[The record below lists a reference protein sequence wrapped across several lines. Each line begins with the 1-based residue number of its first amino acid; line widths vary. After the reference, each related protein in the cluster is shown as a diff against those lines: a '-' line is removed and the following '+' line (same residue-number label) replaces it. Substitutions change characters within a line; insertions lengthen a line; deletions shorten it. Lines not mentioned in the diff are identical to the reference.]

1 MFCDLSN
8 QAMPESSKNIIDK
21 TGIIVISKSGKAKE
35 MNVET
40 NTIVG
45 IRELTELLSKK
56 CGNTK
61 SSGFSCY
68 HTYRFRNKR
77 SNILRQSIKE
87 DVPKYIYVDVWGKT
101 DGRAGDENKYE
112 LPPPIDHILFFGSIA
127 LVSRI
132 DKEITCNLT
141 LDRWGIIYEK
151 LFGGFEDLSATAKED
166 ENEIDELDMVP
177 ASKKTKNGYLKDDFV
192 VEDDLSTS
200 SGGGSKR
207 KNRVTSESEFETE
220 TETESTLNSNEIESD
235 NEPDVEDS
243 NVNDSG
249 LNTKENIITIE
260 VQEKPKVDLRSA
272 KPKGKPKGK
281 AKNIK
286 TEDIAKE
293 SEDELVED
301 EYD

>member
-1 MFCDLSN
+1 
-8 QAMPESSKNIIDK
+8 MPESSKNIIDK
-21 TGIIVISKSGKAKE
+21 TGIIVISKTGKAKE
-35 MNVET
+35 VNVET

-77 SNILRQSIKE
+77 SNILGQSNKE
-87 DVPKYIYVDVWGKT
+87 DVPKNIYVDVWGKT

-112 LPPPIDHILFFGSIA
+112 LPPPIDDILFFGNIA

-132 DKEITCNLT
+132 DKEVTCNLT
-141 LDRWGIIYEK
+141 LDRWDIIYEK

-220 TETESTLNSNEIESD
+220 TETETETESTLNSNELESEL
-235 NEPDVEDS
+235 EPDIEDER
-243 NVNDSG
+243 VNEVV
-249 LNTKENIITIE
+249 LNEKKNIKVKDNTE
-260 VQEKPKVDLRSA
+260 VGATSA
-272 KPKGKPKGK
+272 KPKGKSKGK
-281 AKNIK
+281 AKNVK
-286 TEDIAKE
+286 LEDIAKE

>member
-1 MFCDLSN
+1 
-8 QAMPESSKNIIDK
+8 MPDSSINITDK
-21 TGIIVISKSGKAKE
+21 TGIIVISKSGKTKE
-35 MNVET
+35 VNIET
-40 NTIVG
+40 NTVVG

-61 SSGFSCY
+61 STGFSCY
-68 HTYRFRNKR
+68 HTFRFRNKR
-77 SNILRQSIKE
+77 SNILRQSSK

-112 LPPPIDHILFFGSIA
+112 LPPPIDYILFFGNIA

-132 DKEITCNLT
+132 DKDTTCNLT
-141 LDRWGIIYEK
+141 LDRWEIIYEK

-192 VEDDLSTS
+192 VEDDDS
-200 SGGGSKR
+200 SGRSLKH
-207 KNRVTSESEFETE
+207 KNQPSSESEFETE
-220 TETESTLNSNEIESD
+220 TETESTLNSTEIESD
-235 NEPDVEDS
+235 TEHDVEDQ
-243 NVNDSG
+243 NVNDSV
-249 LNTKENIITIE
+249 LNTKENIVTIE
-260 VQEKPKVDLRSA
+260 VPEKPKLGLRSA
-272 KPKGKPKGK
+272 KIKGKPKGK
-281 AKNIK
+281 AKNVK
-286 TEDIAKE
+286 TEEIAKE

>member
-1 MFCDLSN
+1 
-8 QAMPESSKNIIDK
+8 MPERTKENTDILI
-21 TGIIVISKSGKAKE
+21 ISKSGKLKKV
-35 MNVET
+35 NIET
-40 NTIVG
+40 NTIIG
-45 IRELTELLSKK
+45 LSELTELLSKK

-61 SSGFSCY
+61 SNGFSCY
-68 HTYRFRNKR
+68 HTYRIRNKR
-77 SNILRQSIKE
+77 SNILRQSNKE
-87 DVPKYIYVDVWGKT
+87 DIPKYIYVDVWGKT

-112 LPPPIDHILFFGSIA
+112 LPPPIDEILFFGSIA

-132 DKEITCNLT
+132 DKESTCSLT
-141 LDRWGIIYEK
+141 LDRWEIMYEK
-151 LFGGFEDLSATAKED
+151 LFGGFEDLSKTAKED

-260 VQEKPKVDLRSA
+260 VQEKPKVGLRSA

-281 AKNIK
+281 AKNVK

>member
-1 MFCDLSN
+1 MFCDRSN
-8 QAMPESSKNIIDK
+8 QAMPESSINIIDK

-35 MNVET
+35 VNVET
-40 NTIVG
+40 NTVVG

-61 SSGFSCY
+61 STGFSCY

-77 SNILRQSIKE
+77 SNILRQSNKE
-87 DVPKYIYVDVWGKT
+87 DVPKNIYVDVWGKT

-112 LPPPIDHILFFGSIA
+112 LPPPIDDILFFGNIA

-141 LDRWGIIYEK
+141 LDRWEIIYEK
-151 LFGGFEDLSATAKED
+151 LFGGFEDLSSTAKED
-166 ENEIDELDMVP
+166 ENEIDELDLIP

-192 VEDDLSTS
+192 VDDDDS
-200 SGGGSKR
+200 SGGSSKH
-207 KNRVTSESEFETE
+207 KNRKSSESEFETE
-220 TETESTLNSNEIESD
+220 TETESTLNSTEIESD
-235 NEPDVEDS
+235 TEPDVEES
-243 NVNDSG
+243 NVNDPG
-249 LNTKENIITIE
+249 LHTKENIVTIQ
-260 VQEKPKVDLRSA
+260 VQEKPKLGLRSA
-272 KPKGKPKGK
+272 KLKGTPKGK
-281 AKNIK
+281 AKNVK
-286 TEDIAKE
+286 TEEVAKE

>member
-1 MFCDLSN
+1 MSD
-8 QAMPESSKNIIDK
+8 SSINITDK
-21 TGIIVISKSGKAKE
+21 TGIIVISKSGKTKE
-35 MNVET
+35 VNIET
-40 NTIVG
+40 NTVVG

-61 SSGFSCY
+61 STGFSCY
-68 HTYRFRNKR
+68 HTFRFRNKR
-77 SNILRQSIKE
+77 SNILRQSSK

-112 LPPPIDHILFFGSIA
+112 LPPPIDYILFFGNIA

-132 DKEITCNLT
+132 YKDTTCNLT
-141 LDRWGIIYEK
+141 LDRWEIIYEK

-192 VEDDLSTS
+192 VEDDDS
-200 SGGGSKR
+200 SGRSLKH
-207 KNRVTSESEFETE
+207 KNQPSSESEFETE
-220 TETESTLNSNEIESD
+220 TETESTLNSTEIESD
-235 NEPDVEDS
+235 TEHDVEDQ
-243 NVNDSG
+243 NVNDSV
-249 LNTKENIITIE
+249 LNTKENIVTIE
-260 VQEKPKVDLRSA
+260 VPEKPKLGLRSA
-272 KPKGKPKGK
+272 KIKGKPKGK
-281 AKNIK
+281 AKNVK
-286 TEDIAKE
+286 TEEIAKE

>member
-1 MFCDLSN
+1 MSY
-8 QAMPESSKNIIDK
+8 SSINITDK
-21 TGIIVISKSGKAKE
+21 TGIIVISKSGKTKE
-35 MNVET
+35 VNIET
-40 NTIVG
+40 NTVVG

-61 SSGFSCY
+61 STGFSCY
-68 HTYRFRNKR
+68 HTFRFRNKR
-77 SNILRQSIKE
+77 SNILRQSSK

-112 LPPPIDHILFFGSIA
+112 LPPPIDYILFFGNIA

-132 DKEITCNLT
+132 DKDTTCNLT
-141 LDRWGIIYEK
+141 LDRWEIIYEK

-192 VEDDLSTS
+192 VEDDDS
-200 SGGGSKR
+200 SGRSLKH
-207 KNRVTSESEFETE
+207 KNQPSSESEFETE
-220 TETESTLNSNEIESD
+220 TETESTLNSTEIESD
-235 NEPDVEDS
+235 TEHDLEDQ
-243 NVNDSG
+243 NVNDSV
-249 LNTKENIITIE
+249 LNTKENIVTIE
-260 VQEKPKVDLRSA
+260 VPEKPKLGLRSA
-272 KPKGKPKGK
+272 KIKGKPKGK
-281 AKNIK
+281 AKNVK
-286 TEDIAKE
+286 TEEIAKE

>member
-1 MFCDLSN
+1 MSD
-8 QAMPESSKNIIDK
+8 SSINITDK
-21 TGIIVISKSGKAKE
+21 TGIIVISKSGKTKE
-35 MNVET
+35 VNIET
-40 NTIVG
+40 NTVVG

-61 SSGFSCY
+61 STGFSCY
-68 HTYRFRNKR
+68 HTFRFRNKR
-77 SNILRQSIKE
+77 SNILRQSSK

-112 LPPPIDHILFFGSIA
+112 LPPPIDYILFFGNIA

-132 DKEITCNLT
+132 DKDTTCNLT
-141 LDRWGIIYEK
+141 LDRWEIIYEK

-192 VEDDLSTS
+192 VEDDDS
-200 SGGGSKR
+200 SGRSLKH
-207 KNRVTSESEFETE
+207 KNQPSSESEFETE
-220 TETESTLNSNEIESD
+220 TETESTLNSTEIESD
-235 NEPDVEDS
+235 TEHDVEDQ
-243 NVNDSG
+243 NVNDSV
-249 LNTKENIITIE
+249 LNTKENIVTIE
-260 VQEKPKVDLRSA
+260 VPEKPKLGLRSA
-272 KPKGKPKGK
+272 KIKGKPKGK
-281 AKNIK
+281 AKNVK
-286 TEDIAKE
+286 TEEIAKE